1 MLRALGFGKYNWN
14 RQETLA
20 EWNDRISRQSFIDS
34 KIIEAKLDKMLKKKI
49 STSLDKLTG
58 KEIKTIIKEIDSA
71 LQIAA
76 RNKGAEKI
84 IGDKRAAVRSIVNS
98 DMNTVNV
105 DHNT

>member
-1 MLRALGFGKYNWN
+1 MLN
-14 RQETLA
+14 
-20 EWNDRISRQSFIDS
+20 
-34 KIIEAKLDKMLKKKI
+34 KKI
-49 STSLDKLTG
+49 STNLDKLTG
-58 KEIKTIIKEIDSA
+58 KEIKTILKEIDNA

-84 IGDKRAAVRSIVNS
+84 IGDRRAAVRSMVDS